1 MAAQRKE
8 YITPDEFRET
18 RASVTAYW
26 IESRIAEHPEAC
38 CTMGDGRNCR
48 ILIRADFF
56 VGLLDEECRAHG
68 ERAAAL
74 KEQAAKT
81 GRAA

>member
-1 MAAQRKE
+1 MAHCKE
-8 YITPDEFRET
+8 YVTPDEFRKT

-38 CTMGDGRNCR
+38 CTMGDGKNCR

-56 VGLLDEECRAHG
+56 LALLDKECEQHAAKVAA
-68 ERAAAL
+68 ERAA
-74 KEQAAKT
+74 KS
-81 GRAA
+81 

>member
-1 MAAQRKE
+1 MVAQRKE

-38 CTMGDGRNCR
+38 CTMGDGKNCR

-56 VGLLDEECRAHG
+56 VALLDKECEAH
-68 ERAAAL
+68 
-74 KEQAAKT
+74 AAKV
-81 GRAA
+81 AAGKDKEAA

>member
-1 MAAQRKE
+1 MAHCKE
-8 YITPDEFRET
+8 YVTPDEFRET

-38 CTMGDGRNCR
+38 CTMGDGKNCR

-56 VGLLDEECRAHG
+56 LALLDKEC
-68 ERAAAL
+68 
-74 KEQAAKT
+74 EQHAAKVASEK
-81 GRAA
+81 GEKK

>member
-1 MAAQRKE
+1 MAHCKE
-8 YITPDEFRET
+8 YVTPDEFRET

-38 CTMGDGRNCR
+38 CTMGDGKNCR

-56 VGLLDEECRAHG
+56 LALLDKEC
-68 ERAAAL
+68 
-74 KEQAAKT
+74 EQHAAKV
-81 GRAA
+81 AAERGAK